1 MSSDDLTAIGTIVLA
16 LATVALAVVT
26 YLVARSDRRHDSEQR
41 AADRK
46 HDDEQRAADRER
58 DDRLR
63 KEQLDRIEQREL
75 HEQRD
80 RADSEARLVRV
91 TRSGLQVING
101 QGPNLLVTLST
112 PNNCPISQVQ
122 GSMVEPTGTTI
133 ATTPFNIGHSEPE
146 LDQIFTYFK
155 FHVKFNPVSGSAEP
169 IMRWTDRHGNL
180 YYQLRQHT
188 MRFSQGTDFGAAY
201 ETIAS
206 LLRG

>member
-1 MSSDDLTAIGTIVLA
+1 
-16 LATVALAVVT
+16 
-26 YLVARSDRRHDSEQR
+26 
-41 AADRK
+41 
-46 HDDEQRAADRER
+46 
-58 DDRLR
+58 
-63 KEQLDRIEQREL
+63 
-75 HEQRD
+75 
-80 RADSEARLVRV
+80 
-91 TRSGLQVING
+91 
-101 QGPNLLVTLST
+101 
-112 PNNCPISQVQ
+112 
-122 GSMVEPTGTTI
+122 MVEPTGTTI